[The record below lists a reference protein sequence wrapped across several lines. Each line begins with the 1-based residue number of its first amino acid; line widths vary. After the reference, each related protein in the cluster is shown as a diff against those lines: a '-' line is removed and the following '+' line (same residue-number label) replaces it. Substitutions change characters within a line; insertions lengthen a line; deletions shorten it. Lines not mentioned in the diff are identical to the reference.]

1 MSHFKPR
8 ARIPVLTMLAALA
21 AITPLAAQSSAH
33 YKLTDSSLNAS
44 GDPKDGITLASAH
57 FRIKLDSVGEPLVG
71 MGPASVSFHVDGG
84 YAGSYPPPLE
94 VNDLRLSQDVLVTTL
109 EWDAEPSAM
118 TYHVYRGPL
127 VSLSGGNFGTCFA
140 TNLELTSFP
149 DGLPILPG
157 QAFFYLVTGRNR
169 LREEGP
175 KGYGSSGA
183 LEPNPSPCP

>member
-1 MSHFKPR
+1 MSHAKPGSPII
-8 ARIPVLTMLAALA
+8 ALMILSVLA

-33 YKLTDSSLNAS
+33 YRLTDSSLNAS
-44 GDPKDGITLASAH
+44 GDPKDGITLASAN

-71 MGPASVSFHVDGG
+71 MGPASASFHVDGG

-94 VNDLRLSQDVLVTTL
+94 VKDLRLSQDVLVTTL
-109 EWDAEPSAM
+109 EWDPEPSAT
-118 TYHVYRGPL
+118 TYQVYRGGL
-127 VSLSGGNFGTCFA
+127 SGLSGGSFGTCFA